1 MSDFSDCLEHFI
13 REGKIDTQLLAD
25 RAGVTHA
32 TVTKYLRGKALPDR
46 AAFQKLLHALPL
58 TIEEQQLLSHSYYVS
73 SIGEWTCRRR
83 AYLQA

>member
-1 MSDFSDCLEHFI
+1 MKKGRGKMSDFSDCLEHFI

-25 RAGVTHA
+25 RVGVPLA

-58 TIEEQQLLSHSYYVS
+58 TYRRAAALIAQLL
-73 SIGEWTCRRR
+73 C
-83 AYLQA
+83 Q

>member
-25 RAGVTHA
+25 RVGVPLA

-58 TIEEQQLLSHSYYVS
+58 SAHQQRRS
-73 SIGEWTCRRR
+73 SGGIPG
-83 AYLQA
+83 AV